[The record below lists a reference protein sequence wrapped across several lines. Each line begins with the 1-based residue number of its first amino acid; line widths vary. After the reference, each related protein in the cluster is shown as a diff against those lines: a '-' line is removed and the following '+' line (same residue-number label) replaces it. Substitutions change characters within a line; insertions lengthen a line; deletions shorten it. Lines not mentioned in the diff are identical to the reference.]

1 MYTSLI
7 QTIVG
12 PDIRRKD
19 SSLGPPTV
27 CVRISNGLVF
37 NGTRVPESVD
47 PTAPTGSQN
56 GTTSTRN
63 MLKSC

>member
-1 MYTSLI
+1 MYTSLAR
-7 QTIVG
+7 TIAES
-12 PDIRRKD
+12 DIRRKD

-37 NGTRVPESVD
+37 NGTRVPGSVD

-63 MLKSC
+63 MLRSY